1 MFNEDILPDL
11 AVGGAFTDE
20 DVQSVGRYI
29 ISNIEV
35 INEQQLWL

>member
-1 MFNEDILPDL
+1 LKEILPDL

-20 DVQSVGRYI
+20 DVQLVGAYI